1 MMRNIILKF
10 ILLLFLFPVIA
21 QAAKVMD
28 VDTEFDFRSA
38 WYQTKKSEEENL
50 KFLIKALTTT
60 EKGKEIVSKASK
72 KAGMYGLT
80 LMDVIGVGEGSLTD
94 TTLIRKF
101 SANDP
106 TQVLYETRSKVFVN
120 RRLKLL
126 DAVLDFAHELTHFT
140 YRDPFNPYV
149 SHFHLDDF
157 IKSTVEG
164 TGGEVEAFVAECHV
178 LKQLRPGE
186 TFRHSNCQRILD
198 EKTGEISREVGVR
211 EFYKVGK
218 HFPDLKKDLEK
229 FALKHEQLPQTSG
242 EEAPFISSAYG
253 LPYPVAAIKEYTN
266 IMDRVCRNDQ
276 NRINLLQEKLQRSPA
291 SIGPVVTAQ
300 SFENIFEDFRTR
312 CERFVTK

>member
-1 MMRNIILKF
+1 MF
-10 ILLLFLFPVIA
+10 ILFPVIVH
-21 QAAKVMD
+21 AAKVVE
-28 VDTEFDFRSA
+28 VDAEYDFKSA
-38 WYQTKKSEEENL
+38 WYQVKKSEEENL
-50 KFLIKALTTT
+50 KSLVKVLSTTD
-60 EKGKEIVSKASK
+60 KGKEIIIKASK
-72 KAGMYGLT
+72 KASLYGLT
-80 LMDVIGVGEGSLTD
+80 LMDVIAAGEGSLTD

-101 SANDP
+101 SASDP
-106 TQVLYETRSKVFVN
+106 TQVIYETRSKVYVN

-164 TGGEVEAFVAECHV
+164 TGGEVEAFVAECNV

-186 TFRHSNCQRILD
+186 TFRQSNCQRIID
-198 EKTGEISREVGVR
+198 ERTGEISRDVGVR
-211 EFYKVGK
+211 EFYKVGR
-218 HFPDLKKDLEK
+218 HFNDLKKDLEK
-229 FALKHEQLPQTSG
+229 FALKHEQLPQTTG
-242 EEAPFISSAYG
+242 DEAPFISSAYG

-276 NRINLLQEKLQRSPA
+276 NRINLMQEKLQRSPA
-291 SIGPVVTAQ
+291 STGTTLSAQ
-300 SFENIFEDFRTR
+300 SFESIFEDFRSR